1 LYRFIRIAIILLAV
15 PVQLYPQNI
24 DIRILRSVYSPE
36 IKASDDF
43 FRFIS
48 NSDTYVVL
56 GVPVTMAV
64 IGAVRH
70 DRNALRNSLV
80 LLGSAG
86 LNEIITEAL
95 KYTINRDRP
104 FITYPDI
111 VKKADAG
118 SPSFP
123 SGHTSSAFSM
133 AVSVSLA
140 NPEWYII
147 APSFAYAGTVAW
159 SRMHL
164 GVHYPSDVLAG
175 ALIGAGSAYVTYR
188 VNKIL
193 FGKRRNI

>member
-1 LYRFIRIAIILLAV
+1 LYRFIRVSIILLVV

-140 NPEWYII
+140 DPEWYII

>member
-1 LYRFIRIAIILLAV
+1 LYRFIRISIILLVV

-140 NPEWYII
+140 DPEWYII